1 MYKFK
6 GNALHSAKSILVN
19 NKPVVRA
26 IDCVEGSF
34 MVNKYGHIRSDF
46 AVLTETTSGLEFAKA
61 LQNMQNCFVEN
72 SSQFDGLTFEEM
84 VALVRPRWCQLPGE
98 VDRFE
103 QYLID
108 NALEFYKNL
117 RKDEV
122 NAIEDE
128 GGNADLLKK
137 PATLAPET
145 TQPSE

>member
-1 MYKFK
+1 MYKFVS
-6 GNALHSAKSILVN
+6 NALKSAKVIVYN
-19 NKPVVRA
+19 NQPVVRA
-26 IDCVEGSF
+26 VDCVEGQF
-34 MVNKYGHIRSDF
+34 MVNQYGHIRSDF

-61 LQNMQNCFVEN
+61 LQNMQASYTEN
-72 SSQFDGLTFEEM
+72 SSQFDGLTFEQM
-84 VALVRPRWCQLPGE
+84 VNLVRPRWCQLPGE

-128 GGNADLLKK
+128 GGNADNLKT
-137 PATLAPET
+137 PATLAPNT